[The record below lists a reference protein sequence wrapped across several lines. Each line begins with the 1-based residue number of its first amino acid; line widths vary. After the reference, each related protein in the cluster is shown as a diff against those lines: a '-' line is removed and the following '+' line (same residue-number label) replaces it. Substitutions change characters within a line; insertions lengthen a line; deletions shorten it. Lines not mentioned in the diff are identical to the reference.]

1 MMRVCNLL
9 VRSTSLAM
17 LCFGSLP
24 LCAQQDTEAAATQ
37 FAVLNEEVAR
47 YEQQIAALDGSYNQ
61 SSAELYRSLGDLYGQ
76 LGQGEQAIFAYR
88 EALQSLRINE
98 GLASESQ
105 LDVIGEFNG
114 FLFEQ
119 EDWEELDTN
128 FHLAS
133 NMALRLYGVKD
144 SRYVRAANALASWK
158 IRAYQTGL
166 YRPTGSRSIEEAA
179 TIYRRLAENLSPEE
193 SDYHAKMADYLSAR
207 GLAYFYSASHVA
219 NIPVEEFQG
228 TPATNFYQ
236 SCVDTILSAD
246 GSAQPS
252 SAACQMN
259 NISDPEYF
267 ASKQRDKSNA
277 VRRHLGNMRQS
288 FLEAIE
294 ATESNPEASVRDLA
308 IAILNYGDANLLAE
322 DYARART
329 QYARAYELLSAD
341 DELIALRDEL
351 MNKPRKALQGI
362 VGELPFDDLLPI
374 NVSLGTISFDVT
386 EDGGIENINIE
397 GSNEALAQENL
408 AALAMMLQQSAY
420 RPRIVDGY
428 PVSSR
433 ISISTAE
440 L

>member
-1 MMRVCNLL
+1 MRITSQAKRCTAMTLL
-9 VRSTSLAM
+9 WVWT
-17 LCFGSLP
+17 LP
-24 LCAQQDTEAAATQ
+24 LAAQQDSEVAATQ
-37 FAVLNEEVAR
+37 YAAMSEEISR
-47 YEQQIAALDGSYNQ
+47 YEQELASLEGSYNQ
-61 SSAELYRSLGDLYGQ
+61 SSAELYRSLGDIYARM
-76 LGQGEQAIFAYR
+76 GQGEEAIQAYR
-88 EALQSLRINE
+88 EALQALRIAE
-98 GLASESQ
+98 GLASENQ
-105 LDVIGEFNG
+105 LSVISKFNG
-114 FLFEQ
+114 ILFEQ
-119 EDWEELDTN
+119 EAWEELDTN

-133 NMALRLYGVKD
+133 DMALRLYGAGD
-144 SRYVRAANALASWK
+144 TRYVRAASFLASWK

-193 SDYHAKMADYLSAR
+193 SGYNGKLADYLSAR

-228 TPATNFYQ
+228 TPANNFYQ

-259 NISDPEYF
+259 NISDPEFF
-267 ASKQRDKSNA
+267 ASKQRDKSNT

-294 ATESNPEASVRDLA
+294 ATESNPDASVRDMAL
-308 IAILNYGDANLLAE
+308 AILNYGDANLLAE
-322 DYARART
+322 DYPRART
-329 QYARAYELLSAD
+329 QYARAYEMLSAD
-341 DELIALRDEL
+341 DDLIALRGEL
-351 MNKPRKALQGI
+351 MDKPRKALQGI
-362 VGELPFDDLLPI
+362 VGELPFDDLLPS

-386 EDGGIENINIE
+386 EVGGIENINIE
-397 GSNEALAQENL
+397 GSNEALAQENI
-408 AALAMMLQQSAY
+408 ATMAMMLQQSAY
-420 RPRIVDGY
+420 RPRIVDGI

-433 ISISTAE
+433 ISIASSD